1 MAVAPPTAAECELAS
16 STAENPFPGECG
28 RFDASLL
35 GQQRIAGG
43 RPVPRGLVPW
53 QAQIRIC
60 GATII
65 DELHLLTAATCTT
78 YPRNLIG
85 TKVYAGH
92 IVTDGL
98 SMAEDAEC
106 TRQERT
112 IESVSVHPC
121 HCPSRDTLCG
131 SASSPGVG
139 SMIKAYQY
147 DIAILTVNEPF
158 NFNTFVQPICLPSV
172 DFQVAVGTTSWASGF
187 GGTPGGKFNN
197 TRLRLSEQ
205 RVLSNKDCY
214 ATSDRICTEA
224 SIGPCILDDGGPLV
238 VNMKA
243 NRIATLIGITS
254 YGFGCDSPFEP
265 EYTRVTEV
273 VKWIQNDIKKKEV
286 SQGENAYKFDEGQ
299 CYKYLVNQNITVPT
313 TMPTSVS
320 PAYPPISTVYP
331 PISVAYP
338 PISAAACPISTWRNF
353 SCFVL
358 SIVSFLLISF

>member
-1 MAVAPPTAAECELAS
+1 MAVPPPTPAECELAS

-35 GQQRIAGG
+35 RQQRIAGG
-43 RPVPRGLVPW
+43 RAVPRGLVPW

-92 IVTDGL
+92 IVTDGI

-147 DIAILTVNEPF
+147 DIVCNGIELSSGAIRNHIPELMYKLFAIAGYDKKSVEENVRNE
-158 NFNTFVQPICLPSV
+158 
-172 DFQVAVGTTSWASGF
+172 
-187 GGTPGGKFNN
+187 
-197 TRLRLSEQ
+197 
-205 RVLSNKDCY
+205 
-214 ATSDRICTEA
+214 
-224 SIGPCILDDGGPLV
+224 
-238 VNMKA
+238 
-243 NRIATLIGITS
+243 
-254 YGFGCDSPFEP
+254 
-265 EYTRVTEV
+265 
-273 VKWIQNDIKKKEV
+273 
-286 SQGENAYKFDEGQ
+286 
-299 CYKYLVNQNITVPT
+299 
-313 TMPTSVS
+313 
-320 PAYPPISTVYP
+320 
-331 PISVAYP
+331 
-338 PISAAACPISTWRNF
+338 
-353 SCFVL
+353 
-358 SIVSFLLISF
+358 